1 MILQLS
7 NRPVSN
13 RPMSNPGHRT
23 PNRRPDDPATR
34 GAP

>member
-1 MILQLS
+1 MILQL
-7 NRPVSN
+7 SN